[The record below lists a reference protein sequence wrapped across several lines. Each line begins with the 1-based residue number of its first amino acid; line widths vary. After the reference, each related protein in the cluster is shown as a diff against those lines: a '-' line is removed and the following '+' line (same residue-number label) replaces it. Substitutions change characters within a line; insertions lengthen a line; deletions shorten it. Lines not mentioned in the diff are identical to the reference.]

1 MRLLHVLAFGCI
13 ALAPVCVHAADTW
26 MTVMLDG
33 QKVGKVHIQRDVQA
47 GNVVTTQSLDLRMAR
62 FKTPL
67 ITHSDAR
74 IVETVDGVPVTF
86 STASGQ
92 GADATQVNAEPHGP
106 GVFQLSSTV
115 GGQTKVTL
123 MQWPEGATLPEG
135 QRLAIIKQGFAPGT
149 TYSLRT
155 FQPEKQQV
163 ANLDVSVVGDDMVD
177 LPGGKERLH
186 HLREALTGSGGSQW
200 TEIWVNDRGEIR
212 RSVAPMLAYRIE
224 MATCDEACA
233 SAPDQDVDV
242 LRSAMSPSPR
252 ILPSAVR
259 SAPIRYRI
267 SVQGNHP
274 NPFVETDEQR
284 VSDISAGVYQL
295 DVGRPLPHGDE
306 PGPAKEDTEANPWVQ
321 SDAPAIHQAAEVIVG
336 DASSDMARM
345 RRLRA
350 YLTDAIDTKG
360 MDIGYASALDT
371 LESKKGDC
379 TEHAVLLT
387 AFARSLGIPARVV
400 TGLVYVDRFAGANRV
415 FIPHAWTQAW
425 INGRWVSFDSA
436 QGRYDA
442 THIALGVGD
451 GAPWHFFEAMA
462 SLGSIHIEQ
471 ATPTAQ
477 LMNMPPEAGRPGN
490 FEPEPRTPMS
500 TPTAPARR

>member
-1 MRLLHVLAFGCI
+1 MRLRPFLAFASLSLVSI
-13 ALAPVCVHAADTW
+13 PAMASSTW

-33 QKVGKVHIQRDVQA
+33 QKVGKVHIQRDEQA
-47 GNVVTTQSLDLRMAR
+47 GQVVTTQSLDLRMAR

-67 ITHSDAR
+67 VTHSTAR
-74 IVETVDGVPVTF
+74 IVETADGLPVSF

-92 GADATQVNAEPHGP
+92 GADVVQVDAESHGP
-106 GVFQLSSTV
+106 GVFQLSSAV
-115 GGQTKVTL
+115 AGQTKVTL

-135 QRLAIIKQGFAPGT
+135 QRLAIVRQGFTAGT
-149 TYSLRT
+149 HYSLRT

-163 ANLDVSVVGDDMVD
+163 ANLDVSVVGDEMVD
-177 LPGGKERLH
+177 LPGGQERLH
-186 HLREALTGSGGSQW
+186 HLREALAGSGGSQW

-224 MATCDEACA
+224 MAVCDEACA

-252 ILPSAVR
+252 LLPGAIRV
-259 SAPIRYRI
+259 APIRYRI

-295 DVGRPLPHGDE
+295 DVGRPMPHGDE
-306 PGPAKEDTEANPWVQ
+306 PGPTKEDTEANPWVQ
-321 SDAPAIHQAAEVIVG
+321 SDAPAIRDAAEAIVG
-336 DASSDMARM
+336 SASSDMARM

-371 LESKKGDC
+371 LQSKKGDC

-462 SLGSIHIEQ
+462 SLGSIHIER

-477 LMNMPPEAGRPGN
+477 LMDMPPESARPGN
-490 FEPEPRTPMS
+490 FQPEPRMPIS